1 MNEVNMFK
9 PVKEFAELKEQT
21 VQAIYQGIKRGMYET
36 KMIGSYT
43 LVRDKD

>member
-1 MNEVNMFK
+1 MGNENLFK

-21 VQAIYQGIKRGMYET
+21 VQAVYQGIKRGMYET

-43 LVRDKD
+43 LVRDKL